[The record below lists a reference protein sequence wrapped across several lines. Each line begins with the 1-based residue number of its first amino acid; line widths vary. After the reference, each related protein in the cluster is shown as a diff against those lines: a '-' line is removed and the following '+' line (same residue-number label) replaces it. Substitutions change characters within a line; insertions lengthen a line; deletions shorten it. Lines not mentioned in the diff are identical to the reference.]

1 MAKITGKLD
10 NDNARSEVQLN
21 YVKLSYHIVYA
32 VHQLI
37 V

>member
-1 MAKITGKLD
+1 MAIITGKLD
-10 NDNARSEVQLN
+10 DDNVRSKVQLN
-21 YVKLSYHIVYA
+21 YVKLSYHIIYA